1 MIISNNYKYSLPK
14 ALKFGEGRAELY
26 SDFDR
31 TFLPISHEGFK
42 KIPDASYD
50 PLLQGYFIR
59 MGEFFNKV
67 KQGFTFK
74 ITSGRNFDEFQ
85 TVAEMARDKG
95 FKMPLPDSLIVK
107 NGGDEHP
114 KVGTDDEFYKGGN
127 YPFKYEV
134 INQEKQ
140 ADIKQKTG
148 WDGKVIKDKIKKA
161 FEGYGFFEIREPGTT
176 NSASDYGYRSLFH
189 DLYKDA
195 TEENPYPNVIA
206 LRRDGDSK
214 IHITYP
220 MNITEIGKTVDG
232 KYQSAER
239 IFDRDI
245 AQTMKEAGVDFYNHY
260 YNYNKHGIE
269 SAHHPAVEICPSVN
283 KNQKPLT
290 KLYDTQKAVEKAI
303 KGNDLVIIAGDS
315 SNDAEMLNICNYF
328 KPDESVKYVLEQ
340 DKNIPGLVFEK
351 GYRLEETIEKNP
363 QLKKQLE
370 ELPVISI
377 IVKNKD
383 KKAPFVPPSYKKC
396 GKLIEVEE
404 GKLLDGIKQAIKMH
418 AEVNPK
424 YKEKLSPDLFREIYG
439 VAKDVEKK
447 LKIK

>member
-1 MIISNNYKYSLPK
+1 MIINNNYKYSLPK
-14 ALKFGEGRAELY
+14 SLKFGEGCVELY

-42 KIPDASYD
+42 KIPDSSYD

-114 KVGTDDEFYKGGN
+114 KIGTDDEFYKGGN

-148 WDGKVIKDKIKKA
+148 WDGKIIKEKLKKV
-161 FEGYGFFEIREPGTT
+161 FEGHGFEVREPGTT
-176 NSASDYGYRSLFH
+176 NSASDYGYRSLFY

-220 MNITEIGKTVDG
+220 MYITEIGKTVDG
-232 KYQSAER
+232 KYQSAET
-239 IFDRDI
+239 IFDRAI
-245 AQTMKEAGVDFYNHY
+245 AKTMKEAGVDFQNHY
-260 YNYNKHGIE
+260 YNFKKHGIE
-269 SAHHPAVEICPSVN
+269 SAHHPAVEIFPSLN
-283 KNQKPLT
+283 KNQTPLT

-303 KGNDLVIIAGDS
+303 KENDLVIIAGDS
-315 SNDAEMLNICNYF
+315 SNDAEMLNIGNYF
-328 KPDESVKYVLEQ
+328 KPDESIKHPEGY
-340 DKNIPGLVFEK
+340 DKELNDEIFKRGEA
-351 GYRLEETIEKNP
+351 LEETIEKNP

-370 ELPVISI
+370 EFPVISI

-383 KKAPFVPPSYKKC
+383 KKAPFVPPPYKKC

-424 YKEKLSPDLFREIYG
+424 YKEKLSPDLFQEIYG